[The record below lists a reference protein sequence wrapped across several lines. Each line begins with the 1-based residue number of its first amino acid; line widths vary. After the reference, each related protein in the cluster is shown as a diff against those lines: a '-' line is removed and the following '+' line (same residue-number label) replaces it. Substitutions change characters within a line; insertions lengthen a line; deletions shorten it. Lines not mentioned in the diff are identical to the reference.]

1 MHQCDGTLRGY
12 EESRRNIFKIRRAH
26 KKDLGKIKDCQL
38 MFTLNLKELLIPML
52 RDDIVD
58 KVEYE
63 RLLANPGGSDWAV
76 GHVDSALEERL
87 SECHA
92 SYIEILQ
99 EMQETMAALCDACR
113 VNDGQFQRHM
123 KQQQKLPAVS
133 GPTKQA

>member
-63 RLLANPGGSDWAV
+63 RLLANPG
-76 GHVDSALEERL
+76 
-87 SECHA
+87 
-92 SYIEILQ
+92 YIEILQ